1 MADTALFEKRGRVA
15 IVTINRAEK
24 RNAVDIATSA
34 ALKACFDRVERDDDV
49 DVCIFTGAGDKAFS
63 AGVDLKQL
71 AAEGPPM
78 VPKVFFPDSGWAGI
92 GRRRFDKPV
101 IAAVNGHA
109 IAGGLELVLSCDFAI
124 AAENAMFGVNEAALG
139 PIADA
144 GACFRLPH
152 WIPLPYAREL
162 LYTGRWID
170 ADEALR
176 LGLVNR
182 VVKLSALMD
191 TCLEI
196 AGRIARNSREAV
208 GITKRLIAETLD
220 RPEDEAWTI
229 NERYMWQSF
238 ENEDFWEGPR
248 AFAEKRPPVFKRKM

>member
-1 MADTALFEKRGRVA
+1 MAELALFERKGRVA
-15 IVTINRAEK
+15 IVTINRPEK

-34 ALKACFDRVERDDDV
+34 ALKRCFDEVERNPDI

-71 AAEGPPM
+71 AQEGPPM
-78 VPKVFFPDSGWAGI
+78 VPKVFFPDTGWAGI

-109 IAGGLELVLSCDFAI
+109 IAGGLELMLSCDFAI

-144 GACFRLPH
+144 GACFRLRH
-152 WIPLPYAREL
+152 WIPLPYAKEL

-170 ADEALR
+170 APEALR

-182 VVKLSALMD
+182 VVTQTNLMP

-196 AGRIARNSREAV
+196 AQRIAKNSREAV
-208 GITKRLIAETLD
+208 GITKRLINETLD

-229 NERYMWQSF
+229 NERYMWKSF

-248 AFAEKRPPVFKRKM
+248 AFAEKRPPAFKRDR